1 MCRSTDLRILHC
13 CQNMDG
19 QVSMQEWVEFL
30 TCTDEQLESD
40 EWRSYKAIMGVRK
53 RLATELVKRAVN
65 TRSILVRLHPF
76 LTSRQRYSYW
86 LARRVKAHALLQS
99 APAMTAGACGD

>member
-1 MCRSTDLRILHC
+1 
-13 CQNMDG
+13 MDG

-86 LARRVKAHALLQS
+86 LARRPCCVPAVPAVPAASTASRLTLSYNRHLQ
-99 APAMTAGACGD
+99 

>member
-1 MCRSTDLRILHC
+1 
-13 CQNMDG
+13 
-19 QVSMQEWVEFL
+19 MQEWVEFL